1 MFEPAVP
8 LVHATAARVLARQWA
23 ERGHPV
29 PAQTSLLAGAYL
41 DPIPPGLHAGASS
54 IPSRLPIRPQA
65 WSESIGEPPGW
76 LSAERI
82 GPRAYITLGT
92 VSYGAVDVLRRAVT
106 EAAALGVDVV
116 VTVGPRGDPAALGP
130 MPPSVHVAR
139 FLPQPLVLPL
149 VDVVVHHGG
158 TGTML
163 GALEAG
169 VPQLVL
175 PQGADHFHNGGA
187 VVQAAAGLML
197 HNEDQ
202 IPGAIGAAV
211 ATLVSDGP
219 ERAAARRL
227 RDEIAALP
235 APAVLVDRLV
245 QFAAA

>member
-1 MFEPAVP
+1 MLGIPAAAFGIGMFEPAVP

-92 VSYGAVDVLRRAVT
+92 VSYGA
-106 EAAALGVDVV
+106 
-116 VTVGPRGDPAALGP
+116 
-130 MPPSVHVAR
+130 
-139 FLPQPLVLPL
+139 
-149 VDVVVHHGG
+149 
-158 TGTML
+158 
-163 GALEAG
+163 
-169 VPQLVL
+169 
-175 PQGADHFHNGGA
+175 
-187 VVQAAAGLML
+187 
-197 HNEDQ
+197 
-202 IPGAIGAAV
+202 IGAAV